1 MAVKNNQID
10 QYIDVI
16 GGYFKKLPQLPKDVR
31 DILVSIVPWIALIG
45 GIIGVAVTL
54 VGFGVFT
61 FLAPLAFLS
70 GGGTDAGQ
78 GIIAVLLS
86 LIASALLLVA
96 FPGLSKLKTSGW
108 RYLYYSEVVYLLGQV
123 LSISLGGIIMSL
135 IGFYLLYQ
143 IRAYYK

>member
-1 MAVKNNQID
+1 MALKNNQID
-10 QYIDVI
+10 HYIDVI
-16 GGYFKKLPQLPKDVR
+16 GDHFKKLPELPKDVR
-31 DILVSIVPWIALIG
+31 DFLVLAVPWVALIG

-70 GGGTDAGQ
+70 GAGADAGQ
-78 GIIAVLLS
+78 GILAVLLG
-86 LIASALLLVA
+86 LVASILMLMA
-96 FPGLSKLKTSGW
+96 FPGLSKHKATGW
-108 RYLYYSEVVYLLGQV
+108 RYIFYSEVVYLLGQI
-123 LSISLGGIIMSL
+123 LSISLGGIVMAL